1 MDYKKM
7 FDKQLIGLEIDGEN
21 EEQVFEQVAEHL
33 KNLGF
38 VNEGYLKGITSRE
51 KKFPTG
57 LITQHLILPY
67 RIQIQSMWRNHL
79 FILRD

>member
-38 VNEGYLKGITSRE
+38 VNEEIGRA
-51 KKFPTG
+51 
-57 LITQHLILPY
+57 HV
-67 RIQIQSMWRNHL
+67 
-79 FILRD
+79 